1 MKNILLTLILLSPLA
16 FAEEETFIC
25 DCDSYINSKDYLVRS
40 CPGYPELYGLIINSE
55 ENTLSFQDE
64 KYYYKNNPN
73 TLSVRRF
80 EGRKNADDF
89 MDQEITIE
97 IEFEKVTNM
106 LRWKREDLY
115 WVQDADTKLPEVT
128 NRAEVTQYF
137 ICESTK

>member
-1 MKNILLTLILLSPLA
+1 MKKLLTLLLLSPLA

-25 DCDSYINSKDYLVRS
+25 NCDTYMGNDFIMKS
-40 CPGYPELYGLIINSE
+40 CNEYPTGLIINSA

-73 TLSVRRF
+73 SLSVRRF

-89 MDQEITIE
+89 MEQEIIIE
-97 IEFEKVTNM
+97 IEFDKVTNM
-106 LRWKREDLY
+106 LSWERTDLY
-115 WVQDADTKLPEVT
+115 WVQDADTKSPEVT
-128 NRAEVTQYF
+128 NRAGITQYF

>member
-1 MKNILLTLILLSPLA
+1 MKKLLTLLLLSPLA

-25 DCDSYINSKDYLVRS
+25 DCDGYMYSTDYVLRS

-89 MDQEITIE
+89 MDRETTIE

-106 LRWKREDLY
+106 LTSKRTDLY
-115 WVQDADTKLPEVT
+115 WVQDADTKRSKITKET
-128 NRAEVTQYF
+128 EVTQYF
-137 ICESTK
+137 ICKSTK